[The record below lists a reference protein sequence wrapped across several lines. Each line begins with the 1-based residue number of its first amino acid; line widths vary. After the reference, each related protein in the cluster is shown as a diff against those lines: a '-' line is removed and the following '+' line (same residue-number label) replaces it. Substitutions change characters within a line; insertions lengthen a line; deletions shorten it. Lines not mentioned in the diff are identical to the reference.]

1 MNLEAYIIVFL
12 TASTKFL
19 ASAFLGINGFGLSPL
34 ETFVTICTGGI
45 IGTTLFYFLGN
56 KLISISQKKR
66 LKKIDRLINEGKPLP
81 KIMTKTNKL
90 IVKTKHIF
98 GVWGLAFLTASFLSI
113 PIGSIIC
120 AKFYRHK
127 KTTVLIIYLFVVI
140 NSVLLS
146 FFAKEIET
154 LLSL

>member
-1 MNLEAYIIVFL
+1 MNWEAYIIVFL
-12 TASTKFL
+12 TACTKFL
-19 ASAFLGINGFGLSPL
+19 ASAFVGINGFGLKTL
-34 ETFVTICTGGI
+34 ETFITICLGGVV
-45 IGTTLFYFLGN
+45 GTTVFYFLGN

-66 LKKIDRLINEGKPLP
+66 LKKINKLVSEGKSAQ

-98 GVWGLAFLTASFLSI
+98 GVWGLAFLTASFISI

-127 KTTVLIIYLFVVI
+127 KSTVFIIYLFVII
-140 NSVLLS
+140 NS
-146 FFAKEIET
+146 I
-154 LLSL
+154 LLSLLASSFPSLGK

>member
-1 MNLEAYIIVFL
+1 MDWNAYIIVFL

-19 ASAFLGINGFGLSPL
+19 ASAFVGINGFGLTTL
-34 ETFVTICTGGI
+34 ETFIIICSGGV
-45 IGTTLFYFLGN
+45 IGTTVFYFLGN

-66 LKKIDRLINEGKPLP
+66 LKKNKKLLSEGKPAP
-81 KIMTKTNKL
+81 KIMSKTNKL

-98 GVWGLAFLTASFLSI
+98 GIWGLAFLTASFLSI

-127 KTTVLIIYLFVVI
+127 KTTVFIIFLFVII
-140 NSVLLS
+140 NSILL
-146 FFAKEIET
+146 T
-154 LLSL
+154 LLASSFPSLGK

>member
-1 MNLEAYIIVFL
+1 MNWEAYIIVFL

-19 ASAFLGINGFGLSPL
+19 ASAFVGINGFGLSTL
-34 ETFVTICTGGI
+34 ETFIIICSGGI
-45 IGTTLFYFLGN
+45 IGTTVFYFLGN

-66 LKKIDRLINEGKPLP
+66 LKKIKKLISEGKPAP

-98 GVWGLAFLTASFLSI
+98 GIWGLAFLTASILSI

-120 AKFYRHK
+120 VKFYRHK
-127 KTTVLIIYLFVVI
+127 KSTVFIIFLFVII
-140 NSVLLS
+140 NS
-146 FFAKEIET
+146 I
-154 LLSL
+154 LLSLLADSIPSLGK

>member
-1 MNLEAYIIVFL
+1 MNWNAYIIVFL

-19 ASAFLGINGFGLSPL
+19 ASAFVGINGFGLNTI
-34 ETFVTICTGGI
+34 ETFIIISLGGV
-45 IGTTLFYFLGN
+45 IGTTVFYFLGN

-66 LKKIDRLINEGKPLP
+66 LEKINKLISEGKSTP

-90 IVKTKHIF
+90 IVKTKNVF
-98 GVWGLAFLTASFLSI
+98 GIWGLAFLTASFLSI

-127 KTTVLIIYLFVVI
+127 KTTALIIYLFVII
-140 NSVLLS
+140 NSILLS
-146 FFAKEIET
+146 FLASSFP
-154 LLSL
+154 SLGK

>member
-1 MNLEAYIIVFL
+1 MNWEAYIIVFL
-12 TASTKFL
+12 TACTKFL
-19 ASAFLGINGFGLSPL
+19 AAAFISINGFGLNTL
-34 ETFVTICTGGI
+34 ETFIIICLGGI
-45 IGTTLFYFLGN
+45 IGTTVFYFLGN

-66 LKKIDRLINEGKPLP
+66 LKKINRLISEGKPTP

-98 GVWGLAFLTASFLSI
+98 GVWGLAFLTASFISI

-127 KTTVLIIYLFVVI
+127 KSTAFIIYLFVLI
-140 NSVLLS
+140 NS
-146 FFAKEIET
+146 I
-154 LLSL
+154 LLSLLASSFPSLGK

>member
-1 MNLEAYIIVFL
+1 MNWNAYIIVFL

-19 ASAFLGINGFGLSPL
+19 ASAFVGINGFGLTTL
-34 ETFVTICTGGI
+34 ETFIIICFGGI
-45 IGTTLFYFLGN
+45 TGTTVFYFLGN

-66 LKKIDRLINEGKPLP
+66 LKKYKKLLSEGKPTP

-98 GVWGLAFLTASFLSI
+98 GIWGLAFLTASFISI

-127 KTTVLIIYLFVVI
+127 KTTVFIIFLFVII
-140 NSVLLS
+140 NS
-146 FFAKEIET
+146 I
-154 LLSL
+154 LLSLLASSFPSLGK